1 VSSIDYNMTMN
12 VQDIKKL
19 REETG
24 AGVLEVKQALEELS
38 GDYEKARVLLM
49 SKGSA
54 KAAKKAERTT
64 KDGLVH
70 SYIHGAGKIG
80 SLIVVACETD
90 FVARTE
96 DFKKLCHEV
105 AMQVCTDEYKD
116 VDDLLEA
123 EYIRD
128 PNKKVK
134 DLVTET
140 VAKVGEKIEIKKFI
154 RFAVND

>member
-1 VSSIDYNMTMN
+1 MSSIDYNMTMN

-49 SKGSA
+49 TKGAA

-64 KDGLVH
+64 KDGLVR

-140 VAKVGEKIEIKKFI
+140 IAKVGEKIEIKKFI
-154 RFAVND
+154 RFAVKD

>member
-1 VSSIDYNMTMN
+1 MSSIDYNMTMN

-49 SKGSA
+49 TKGAA
-54 KAAKKAERTT
+54 KAAKKAERIT
-64 KDGLVH
+64 KDGLVR